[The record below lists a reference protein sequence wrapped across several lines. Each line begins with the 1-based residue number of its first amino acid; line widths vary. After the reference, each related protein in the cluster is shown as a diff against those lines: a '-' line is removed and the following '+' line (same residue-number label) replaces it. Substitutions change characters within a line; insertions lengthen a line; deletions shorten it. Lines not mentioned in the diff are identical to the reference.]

1 MNGALISTDP
11 LMDAH
16 DHEGNDAV
24 GSCDVHLSVYD
35 YESTGGIREDW
46 PLTCPPNEYGLEGC
60 IVFRINIQYY
70 SVPQSGQFILI
81 AVSAC
86 MQLQYETRGSA
97 EDGLVA
103 KYHLLDQPS

>member
-1 MNGALISTDP
+1 
-11 LMDAH
+11 MDAQ

-24 GSCDVHLSVYD
+24 GSCDVRLSVYD

-46 PLTCPPNEYGLEGC
+46 PPTCLPNEYRLEGC
-60 IVFRINIQYY
+60 IVFWRKIQYH
-70 SVPQSGQFILI
+70 SMPQSGQSILI
-81 AVSAC
+81 AVSTC
-86 MQLQYETRGSA
+86 MQLQYETRESA